1 MDRLVCE
8 MERRFDDETAVPLLK
23 SISVC
28 HPDSKQFLDTDILQ
42 PLIEAYKLD
51 QTGSLSSQIDV
62 CKLMLK
68 QCPKPEDIAQLIT
81 LLNPASGFPDLRRLL
96 QLALTVPIANVAAE
110 RSFSSMR
117 NIRTYTRS
125 TMAEQRLST
134 IALLNIENELAKKI
148 DLDKMVDV
156 FARLPSL
163 RDTCGGLA
171 DTNSRRLE
179 L

>member
-1 MDRLVCE
+1 M
-8 MERRFDDETAVPLLK
+8 
-23 SISVC
+23 C
-28 HPDSKQFLDTDILQ
+28 HPDSKLFLDTDTLQ

-51 QTGSLSSQIDV
+51 QTGSLLSQIDV

-68 QCPKPEDIAQLIT
+68 QCSKPEDIAQLIT

-117 NIRTYTRS
+117 NIRTYIRS

-134 IALLNIENELAKKI
+134 IALLNIESELAKKI

-163 RDTCGGLA
+163 RDASGGLA
-171 DTNSRRLE
+171 DTNARRLE

>member
-1 MDRLVCE
+1 
-8 MERRFDDETAVPLLK
+8 MERRFNDETVMPLLK

-28 HPDSKQFLDTDILQ
+28 HPDSKLFLDTDTLQ

-51 QTGSLSSQIDV
+51 QTGSLLSQIDV

-68 QCPKPEDIAQLIT
+68 QCSNSSKPEDIAQLIT

-117 NIRTYTRS
+117 NIRT
-125 TMAEQRLST
+125 
-134 IALLNIENELAKKI
+134 
-148 DLDKMVDV
+148 
-156 FARLPSL
+156 
-163 RDTCGGLA
+163 
-171 DTNSRRLE
+171 
-179 L
+179 